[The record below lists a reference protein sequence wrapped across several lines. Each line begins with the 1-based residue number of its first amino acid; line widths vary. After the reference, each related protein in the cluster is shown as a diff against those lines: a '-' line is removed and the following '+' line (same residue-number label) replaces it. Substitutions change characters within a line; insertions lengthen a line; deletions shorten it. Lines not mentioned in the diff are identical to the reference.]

1 VARCG
6 PHSQLLFCTVL
17 QLSFLQVRD
26 RAMLHLTQLQGGAG
40 GAEAISPDLDINLAA
55 FEASLRNYL
64 DADDTQQPF
73 DVVSQAS

>member
-1 VARCG
+1 
-6 PHSQLLFCTVL
+6 
-17 QLSFLQVRD
+17 
-26 RAMLHLTQLQGGAG
+26 MLHLTQLQGGAG

-73 DVVSQAS
+73 DVVSQASFCVEGQLDVPSACLPQGSPV